1 MKTLFE
7 FTGITG
13 VRAIQ
18 DAEGVAADNPMDI
31 GFTAILE
38 LMIDQTECRNGILMA
53 ISENEVLFYKVVNG
67 VPKLIQNFPNETL
80 ADCEIIEES
89 QNDLQDPRQL
99 GDDAK
104 ADIRKQIQQD

>member
-7 FTGITG
+7 FTGNTG

-18 DAEGVAADNPMDI
+18 DAEGIAPDNPLDI
-31 GFTAILE
+31 GFSAILE
-38 LMIDQTECRNGILMA
+38 LMIDQTECRNGIMMA
-53 ISENEVLFYKVVNG
+53 ISESEVFFYKVVNG